1 LGEIQGFP
9 AIFSW
14 TVLAGWNY
22 HNRGWILVLGYHD
35 RRDIEI
41 FCHITYYIHGE
52 YMEELIT
59 DESMPEELTETGE
72 KSGIQQEDNTE
83 MPQEPFNPKEIS
95 IDSKKISLD
104 QVLRRLKSKTIRLSP
119 DFQRN
124 VVWNNTRKSL
134 LIESLMLNIPIAMF
148 YVSDDGKGNWDVV
161 DGLQRLTAIKEFIYD
176 KTLILEGLEFWKDYN
191 DLKFDD
197 LPSIPYNQIMET
209 EFNFVIINPG
219 TPESVKYNIFKRI
232 NTGGLPLSGQEIR
245 HALFQGKGTVLLVKL
260 SETKEFKAATDNSIN
275 DSRMA
280 AREIILRCLSFLLL
294 GNSNYPNTVN
304 MENFLRKGLKILNNL
319 ESISDVKLGKD
330 FEKDDLSKI
339 TIRNYEKLK
348 KYFLLGMERSFEL
361 FEKNAFRISLLGKHR
376 SPVNKALFE
385 TWGCQLALLSQNEY
399 TKCLKNKNN
408 LFLRYESKKADLRF
422 YRAVSRDAW
431 KKPNVDYRFYEI
443 SNIIREAINAD
454 KN

>member
-1 LGEIQGFP
+1 MEK
-9 AIFSW
+9 
-14 TVLAGWNY
+14 
-22 HNRGWILVLGYHD
+22 HMED
-35 RRDIEI
+35 RII
-41 FCHITYYIHGE
+41 
-52 YMEELIT
+52 
-59 DESMPEELTETGE
+59 DEPIPEELTETGE

-83 MPQEPFNPKEIS
+83 IPQEPFNPKEIS

-119 DFQRN
+119 NFQRN

-161 DGLQRLTAIKEFIYD
+161 DGLQRLTAIKEFIYE
-176 KTLILEGLEFWKDYN
+176 KTLVLEGLEFWKDYN
-191 DLKFDD
+191 NLKFDD

-245 HALFQGKGTVLLVKL
+245 HALFQGKGTELLVKF
-260 SETKEFKAATDNSIN
+260 STSKEFKIATDNSIN

-294 GNSNYPNTVN
+294 GNFNYPNNGN

-319 ESISDVKLGKD
+319 ENLSSAKLGKD

-339 TIRNYEKLK
+339 KIKNYEELE
-348 KYFLLGMERSFEL
+348 KYFLLSMERNFEL
-361 FEKNAFRISLLGKHR
+361 FNNNAFRISLLGKHR

-385 TWGCQLALLSQNEY
+385 TWGCQLALLSNDEY
-399 TKCLKNKNN
+399 TKCLTNKDI
-408 LFLRYESKKADLRF
+408 LFSRYEEKKKEADF
-422 YRAVSRDAW
+422 IRAVSRDAW
-431 KKPNVDYRFYEI
+431 KKNNVDYRFDEI
-443 SNIIREAINAD
+443 SNIIQGAINAD
-454 KN
+454 KNRN